1 MKNFFLTIIL
11 AILCLPV
18 VAQEL
23 DSELGFIYVKGE
35 YLMGTERYEDAIVE
49 LNKVIKKNVSYKDAL
64 LLRAEAKYALG
75 AYLGTRKD
83 ILLWVDNNGISPKAS
98 QLLGLA
104 EYQLE
109 NYIAA
114 ENSLIMAA
122 AFIDTDERIYEAL
135 GEIHYQNDD
144 LSSACSSWSE
154 ASALGSSLA
163 KKQQRK
169 YCSGV
174 ASSTKSSR
182 ATTKK
187 PVKKTNNDTSRSQG
201 SEIASTE
208 EAPMEYD
215 DDDIEEM
222 LEEEKVEEVDIE
234 SVNEMYIDEDLTLE
248 LRDGL
253 GAREILKQPNIL
265 ILSDDSGD
273 VTINLCVS
281 KSGRVE
287 SAEFNK
293 DLSTLQT
300 KSIISLALR
309 KAKDFWFEKS
319 KSKVCGTIAFKV
331 TGRQ

>member
-1 MKNFFLTIIL
+1 MKHLALTFIL
-11 AILCLPV
+11 SIFSLSLIG
-18 VAQEL
+18 QEL

-49 LNKVIKKNVSYKDAL
+49 LNKVIKKSVSYKDAL

-83 ILLWVDNNGISPKAS
+83 ILLWIDNNGVNPKAS

-109 NYIAA
+109 NYQAA
-114 ENSLIMAA
+114 ENSLLMAA
-122 AFIDTDERIYEAL
+122 AFISNDERMFEAL
-135 GEIHYQNDD
+135 GEIHYLNDD
-144 LSSACSSWSE
+144 LSSACDNWSE

-163 KKQQRK
+163 KKQRRK
-169 YCSGV
+169 YCSDV
-174 ASSTKSSR
+174 ASATKSSKPS
-182 ATTKK
+182 TKK
-187 PVKKTNNDTSRSQG
+187 PKKRVNGQSKSQG

-208 EAPMEYD
+208 DAPVEYD
-215 DDDIEEM
+215 EDDIEEI
-222 LEEEKVEEVDIE
+222 LEEEKVEDVDLE

-319 KSKVCGTIAFKV
+319 RKKVCGTIAFKV

>member
-1 MKNFFLTIIL
+1 MKQLALTLFL
-11 AILCLPV
+11 AIFCLPLIG
-18 VAQEL
+18 QEL

-64 LLRAEAKYALG
+64 LLRAEAKYSLG

-83 ILLWVDNNGISPKAS
+83 ILLWIDNNGVSPKAS

-114 ENSLIMAA
+114 ENSLVMAA
-122 AFIDTDERIYEAL
+122 AFISDDERVFESLAEIYYL
-135 GEIHYQNDD
+135 NDD
-144 LSSACSSWSE
+144 LSSACDTWSE

-163 KKQQRK
+163 RKQKRK

-174 ASSTKSSR
+174 ASSTKTSR
-182 ATTKK
+182 PTVKK
-187 PVKKTNNDTSRSQG
+187 PTKTVNGKSRSQG

-208 EAPMEYD
+208 DDPVEYD
-215 DDDIEEM
+215 DDEIEEI
-222 LEEEKVEEVDIE
+222 LEEEKVDEVDLE

-281 KSGRVE
+281 KSGRVD

-319 KSKVCGTIAFKV
+319 RTKVCGTIAFKV

>member
-1 MKNFFLTIIL
+1 MG
-11 AILCLPV
+11 
-18 VAQEL
+18 QEL

-35 YLMGTERYEDAIVE
+35 YLMSTERYEDAIVE
-49 LNKVIKKNVSYKDAL
+49 LNKVIKKKVSYKDAL

-109 NYIAA
+109 NYTAA
-114 ENSLIMAA
+114 ENSLTMAA
-122 AFIDTDERIYEAL
+122 AFISDDEKIYEAL
-135 GEIHYQNDD
+135 GEIHYLNDD
-144 LSSACSSWSE
+144 LSAACDNWSE
-154 ASALGSSLA
+154 ASGLGSSFG
-163 KKQQRK
+163 KKQRRK

-174 ASSTKSSR
+174 AAASKSSK
-182 ATTKK
+182 TTSKPRKSINDKK
-187 PVKKTNNDTSRSQG
+187 PSRG
-201 SEIASTE
+201 VDIASTE
-208 EAPMEYD
+208 DTMEYD
-215 DDDIEEM
+215 DDDIEDL
-222 LEEEKVEEVDIE
+222 LEEEKIEEIDLDA
-234 SVNEMYIDEDLTLE
+234 VNEMYIDDDLTLE

-253 GAREILKQPNIL
+253 GSREILKQPNIL

-293 DLSTLQT
+293 ELSTLQT

-319 KSKVCGTIAFKV
+319 KSKVCGTLAFKV

>member
-1 MKNFFLTIIL
+1 MKYLALTFIL
-11 AILCLPV
+11 ATFFFPAIG
-18 VAQEL
+18 QEL

-83 ILLWVDNNGISPKAS
+83 ILLWVDNNGVSPKAS

-114 ENSLIMAA
+114 ENSLKMAA
-122 AFIDTDERIYEAL
+122 AFIQDDEKIFEAL

-144 LSSACSSWSE
+144 LSAACDNWSE
-154 ASALGSSLA
+154 ASGLGSSFA
-163 KKQQRK
+163 KKQKRK
-169 YCSGV
+169 YCTGV
-174 ASSTKSSR
+174 AQTSQPKSQSNPR
-182 ATTKK
+182 PRKS
-187 PVKKTNNDTSRSQG
+187 VNNNNSSQG
-201 SEIASTE
+201 SEIVSTE
-208 EAPMEYD
+208 DSPVEYD
-215 DDDIEEM
+215 DDDIEEI
-222 LEEEKVEEVDIE
+222 LEEEKVEEVDLE

-293 DLSTLQT
+293 DESTLQT